1 MKEESVAASASDQ
14 TSNRVAQKDA
24 VTDLSTEGMNQRVA
38 SAPKAGRSLWSDAWA
53 RMKKNKAALISFY
66 FIIAVCLVAIL
77 APWIA
82 PHSFETQNIDRTLMP
97 PDAQNWLGT
106 DSLGRDML
114 SRIIYGARMSMAV
127 GIFTAIVSLVIGGV
141 YGAVSGWMGGWVDS
155 ALMRVIDILYAIPS
169 LVLLILV
176 GVIFN
181 SVNLFENP
189 ELKALTGIFLAL
201 SIVGWVSLARL
212 VRGQVLQVRE
222 MLYVEGA
229 RALGASSWRIVG
241 KHIFPNILGPI
252 IVMLTFQI
260 PSNILFESFLS
271 FIGLGLQ
278 PPYSSW
284 GVLAN
289 DGWRAKS
296 YPHLIFFPGL
306 ALFLTMLAF
315 NLLGDGLRDAFD
327 PKMKNRS

>member
-1 MKEESVAASASDQ
+1 MKMHENSQAEKIITPEGGQATQDFDQAA
-14 TSNRVAQKDA
+14 NDA
-24 VTDLSTEGMNQRVA
+24 VFRA
-38 SAPKAGRSLWSDAWA
+38 APSRSLWTDAWL
-53 RMKKNKAALISFY
+53 RLKKNRAAVVSLY
-66 FIIAVCLVAIL
+66 FIIFVCLVAVF

-82 PHSFETQNIDRTLMP
+82 PYSFEVQNIDRALMT
-97 PDAQNWLGT
+97 PDSTNLLGT

-127 GIFTAIVSLVIGGV
+127 GIFTAIFSLLIGGV
-141 YGAVSGWMGGWVDS
+141 YGAVSGWLGGWVD
-155 ALMRVIDILYAIPS
+155 AVLMRIIDILYAIPS

-176 GVIFN
+176 GVVFN
-181 SVNLFENP
+181 SVNIFENP
-189 ELKALTGIFLAL
+189 ELKALTSIFLAL
-201 SIVGWVSLARL
+201 SVVGWVALARL

-222 MLYVEGA
+222 QLYVEGA
-229 RALGASSWRIVG
+229 RALGASGWRIVAR
-241 KHIFPNILGPI
+241 HIAPNILGPI

-278 PPYSSW
+278 PPFSSW

-296 YPHLIFFPGL
+296 YPHLILYPGM

-327 PKMKNRS
+327 PKMKNR

>member
-1 MKEESVAASASDQ
+1 M
-14 TSNRVAQKDA
+14 
-24 VTDLSTEGMNQRVA
+24 
-38 SAPKAGRSLWSDAWA
+38 SLWTEAWK
-53 RMKKNKAALISFY
+53 RLKKNRAAYLSLW
-66 FIIAVCLVAIL
+66 IIVVVCLVAIFAPLL
-77 APWIA
+77 APY
-82 PHSFETQNIDRTLMP
+82 SYETQDIDRMLLAP
-97 PDAQNWLGT
+97 NAHNWLGT
-106 DSLGRDML
+106 DSLGRDLL

-127 GIFTAIVSLVIGGV
+127 GIFTAIVSLVVGGI
-141 YGAVSGWMGGWVDS
+141 YGAVSGWCGGWVDS
-155 ALMRVIDILYAIPS
+155 ILMRVIDILFAIPS
-169 LVLLILV
+169 LVLLILI

-181 SVNLFENP
+181 SVKFFSSP

-201 SIVGWVSLARL
+201 SVVGWVSLARL

-229 RALGASSWRIVG
+229 RALGASSIRIVFR
-241 KHIFPNILGPI
+241 HIFPNILGPI

-260 PSNILFESFLS
+260 PANILFESFLS

-289 DGWRAKS
+289 DGWRARS
-296 YPHLIFFPGL
+296 YPFLVLYPGI
-306 ALFLTMLAF
+306 ALFVTMLAF

-327 PKMKNRS
+327 PKLKNR

>member
-1 MKEESVAASASDQ
+1 MSSNPTAAQNSMAVPASGA
-14 TSNRVAQKDA
+14 RP
-24 VTDLSTEGMNQRVA
+24 
-38 SAPKAGRSLWSDAWA
+38 APVGKSLWSDGWA
-53 RMKKNKAALISFY
+53 RLKRNRAAVISLW
-66 FIIAVCLVAIL
+66 FIVFVCLVAIL

-82 PHSFETQNIDRTLMP
+82 PYSFETQNIDRALMS
-97 PDAQNWLGT
+97 PDGINWLGT
-106 DSLGRDML
+106 DSLGRDLL
-114 SRIIYGARMSMAV
+114 SRIMFGARMSMAV
-127 GIFTAIVSLVIGGV
+127 GVFTAVFSLLMGGI

-155 ALMRVIDILYAIPS
+155 TLMRIIDILYAIPS
-169 LVLLILV
+169 LVLMILV

-181 SVNLFENP
+181 SINIFENP

-201 SIVGWVSLARL
+201 SVVGWVSLARL

-222 MLYVEGA
+222 QLYVEGA
-229 RALGASSWRIVG
+229 RALGASGWRIVSR
-241 KHIFPNILGPI
+241 HIAPNILGPV
-252 IVMLTFQI
+252 IVMLTYQI

-296 YPHLIFFPGL
+296 YPHLIFYPGL

-327 PKMKNRS
+327 PKMKNRH

>member
-1 MKEESVAASASDQ
+1 
-14 TSNRVAQKDA
+14 
-24 VTDLSTEGMNQRVA
+24 MNQPVTLQLDPGNA
-38 SAPKAGRSLWSDAWA
+38 LPSAVGKSLWSDGW
-53 RMKKNKAALISFY
+53 RRLKKNRGALWSLY
-66 FIIAVCLVAIL
+66 FIIFICLVATF
-77 APWIA
+77 ASWIA
-82 PHSFETQNIDRTLMP
+82 PYSYETQNIDRALMSP
-97 PDAQNWLGT
+97 NRINWFGT
-106 DSLGRDML
+106 DALGRDML
-114 SRIIYGARMSMAV
+114 SRVIYGARMSMSV
-127 GIFTAIVSLVIGGV
+127 GIFTAIFSLIIGGF
-141 YGAVSGWMGGWVDS
+141 YGAVSGWLGGWVDGTM
-155 ALMRVIDILYAIPS
+155 MRIIDILYAIPS
-169 LVLLILV
+169 VVLLILV

-181 SVNLFENP
+181 SVNIFNSP

-201 SIVGWVSLARL
+201 SVVGWVSLARL

-229 RALGASSWRIVG
+229 RAIGASPWRIVG
-241 KHIFPNILGPI
+241 RHIFPNILGPI
-252 IVMLTFQI
+252 IIMLTFQI

-278 PPYSSW
+278 PPFSSW

-296 YPHLIFFPGL
+296 YPHLILYPGL

-327 PKMKNRS
+327 PKMKSRG